1 VEGYT
6 ARDALI
12 LMRMDLTESL
22 QEIQRD
28 ISELIDTLEFAGIAE
43 QMLREDQSVAD
54 YAAIK
59 RWLEIVSNR
68 TELEQDVAEL
78 SAERDELIS
87 ALEHLEGRLTGRKL
101 KEK

>member
-1 VEGYT
+1 MEGYT

-22 QEIQRD
+22 QELQRD
-28 ISELIDTLEFAGIAE
+28 ISELTDTLEFAGIAE
-43 QMLREDQSVAD
+43 QMLREDHSVTD

-68 TELEQDVAEL
+68 TELEQDLAEL
-78 SAERDELIS
+78 NAERDELIS
-87 ALEHLEGRLTGRKL
+87 ALGHLEGRLTGRKL
-101 KEK
+101 G

>member
-43 QMLREDQSVAD
+43 QMLREDQSAAD

-68 TELEQDVAEL
+68 AELEQDVAEL

-87 ALEHLEGRLTGRKL
+87 ALGHLEGRLTGRKL
-101 KEK
+101 G